1 MSTVWAF
8 DGIENMH
15 DVHRDKYGMKRFC
28 VSFKEQAMKI
38 NKFGKKKMLPSNNKE
53 YTSYHNQKTVTF
65 YKSFGRV
72 RDHCHYTDKCHYT
85 ELLHIV
91 YVICNKVHL
100 KKFLWLFTMD
110 QSMIINL
117 Q

>member
-15 DVHRDKYGMKRFC
+15 DVHEDKDGMKRFC
-28 VSFKEQAMKI
+28 ESFKKQAMKI
-38 NKFGKKKMLPSNNKE
+38 NKFGKKKMLPSTNKE
-53 YTSYHNQKTVTF
+53 YTSCHNQKSVTF
-65 YKSFGRV
+65 DKSFGRV
-72 RDHCHYTDKCHYT
+72 RGHCHYTDKCHYT

-91 YVICNKVHL
+91 YVICNMVHL
-100 KKFLWLFTMD
+100 KKFLWLFTID